1 MGGGGEVEDW
11 EGKTVFRGGIEKIS
25 CQLTASE
32 GGGRGVMRITKNL
45 MGASGK
51 FYRDITRIIRRQTFP
66 PPSAFRKLRKKK
78 QKRRGK

>member
-1 MGGGGEVEDW
+1 MEDW

-51 FYRDITRIIRRQTFP
+51 FYRDITRIIRGQTFP
-66 PPSAFRKLRKKK
+66 PPQHLENCEKKK
-78 QKRRGK
+78 TKT